1 MWGRG
6 KGRLQAIALSTL
18 GEGPGREGG
27 RALEAEGR
35 ALEAEETAGTEA
47 QRWESGMG

>member
-6 KGRLQAIALSTL
+6 KGRLQAVALSAL
-18 GEGPGREGG
+18 GEGLGREGG
-27 RALEAEGR
+27 RALQAEG
-35 ALEAEETAGTEA
+35 TAGTEA